1 MKIKQTILLF
11 ALMMGFSGLFI
22 SPAVYAGNCGGV
34 DTSIINCDETGV
46 GTCSDGSTPV
56 DKKCTTGNYIAPK
69 AESTGLWGILILI
82 INILTAGIGIVAVGG
97 IIYASMLYA
106 ASGGDAGQV
115 KESKTIIFNIVVG
128 IVAYALMFSFLNFI
142 IPGGLF
148 K

>member
-1 MKIKQTILLF
+1 
-11 ALMMGFSGLFI
+11 MMGFSGLFI

-56 DKKCTTGNYIAPK
+56 DKKCTGIDPKTGETAVYTPPK

-106 ASGGDAGQV
+106 TSGGDMGQV